1 MGGGFL
7 LAEVVLHKKSV
18 LLFAFYHIFTQIL
31 QNLRNPLS
39 SVPLHR
45 GEKCAAYLFTPP
57 MVLALAMR
65 VWSTRY
71 YINVPFSTRLPTLF
85 FFIAAIVAFV
95 YSFSPQKAS
104 APHPM

>member
-1 MGGGFL
+1 MAVVRVCGFR
-7 LAEVVLHKKSV
+7 AVTSG
-18 LLFAFYHIFTQIL
+18 FWW
-31 QNLRNPLS
+31 S
-39 SVPLHR
+39 
-45 GEKCAAYLFTPP
+45 
-57 MVLALAMR
+57 VLALAMM

-71 YINVPFSTRLPTLF
+71 YINVPFPTRLPTLF